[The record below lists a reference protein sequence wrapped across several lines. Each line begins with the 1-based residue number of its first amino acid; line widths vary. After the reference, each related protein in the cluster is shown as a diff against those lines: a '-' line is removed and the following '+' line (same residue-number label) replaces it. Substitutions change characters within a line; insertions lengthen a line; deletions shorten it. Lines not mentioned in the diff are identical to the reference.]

1 MKTYKYLGTVS
12 AECFLKDQT
21 IRFSQPKAFND
32 PFELQP
38 EFHVLDEGFIEGEA
52 RPCQFVIHGCQS
64 SYENYLLANHTAQT
78 QARKLDGKSIFSQL
92 NEKIGILCL
101 TQAETIIPANFLMWA
116 HYAESHQGIVIEF
129 KSDNEFIKNSSPVH
143 YLPRRPIIDANFLYE
158 NEYVA
163 IEDLYFKSDVWSYEN
178 EIRITK
184 ALSECK
190 KLNVRDLLGSEVY
203 VSEIPLDS
211 IKCIYLGCNSSDSI
225 KSAAIQLHK
234 SSGINVIFLKVHDE
248 EYKLIPYTNLGGTWS
263 DIYKTSEQLMFDREK
278 I

>member
-1 MKTYKYLGTVS
+1 AACQGIRRVPSGGIGECRTSKLNSRGTVS

-101 TQAETIIPANFLMWA
+101 TQ
-116 HYAESHQGIVIEF
+116 G
-129 KSDNEFIKNSSPVH
+129 
-143 YLPRRPIIDANFLYE
+143 
-158 NEYVA
+158 
-163 IEDLYFKSDVWSYEN
+163 
-178 EIRITK
+178 
-184 ALSECK
+184 
-190 KLNVRDLLGSEVY
+190 
-203 VSEIPLDS
+203 
-211 IKCIYLGCNSSDSI
+211 
-225 KSAAIQLHK
+225 
-234 SSGINVIFLKVHDE
+234 
-248 EYKLIPYTNLGGTWS
+248 
-263 DIYKTSEQLMFDREK
+263 
-278 I
+278 